1 MKKDFYITT
10 PLYYV
15 NAAPHIGHAY
25 TTIAADVISRSRKM
39 RGDSIYFQTGTDE
52 HGGNIEKIASSAGK
66 KPLEWA
72 DEIASSFKSLWKHL
86 DINYDDFIRTTEI
99 RHEKISQMVFES
111 LIKSG
116 DIYRGT
122 YEGWYCLPCENFW
135 EESELVNGQCPVHN
149 QKVEKVREESFF
161 FRLSKYEKLLLSHYE
176 KHPDFLSPKHRAR
189 EILNFV
195 KSGLKD
201 ISVSRTK
208 VAWGIP
214 VQSNPKHTIYV
225 WFEALLNYITGPGY
239 TGEEPNEPFD
249 RLWPA
254 DIHLVGKEIYRFHTV
269 TWPAMLMALKLP
281 LPVKVFAHG
290 WWTVNGEKMSSSR
303 GNFINPADITKE
315 FGVDAFRYF
324 LFREVPF
331 GSDGNFSIES
341 LRRRYNADLAND
353 LGNLLSRVTTMVDKY
368 LAGELPAKPPL
379 APLPLRAGTGALIST
394 DFSSMTK
401 EIAGLMDRLAF
412 YEALGRIW
420 SQISRLN
427 KHIDREKPWEMAKK
441 STADLKLLLFDLVW
455 CLRIIAGWIYP
466 FMPETS
472 AKMQS
477 QLGIRKFSDSP
488 GNGGGKK
495 IQKAPPLFPR
505 K

>member
-15 NAAPHIGHAY
+15 NAEPHIGHAY
-25 TTIAADVISRSRKM
+25 TTIAADIISRSRKM
-39 RGDSIYFQTGTDE
+39 RGDTAHFQTGTDE
-52 HGGNIEKIASSAGK
+52 HGGNIEKIARVAGK

-72 DEIASSFKSLWKHL
+72 DGIASSFKSLWKHL
-86 DINYDDFIRTTEI
+86 DINYDDFIRTTES
-99 RHEKISQMVFES
+99 RHEKIAQKVFES

-116 DIYRGT
+116 DIYLGT

-135 EESELVNGQCPVHN
+135 EESELVNGQCPVHK
-149 QKVEKVREESFF
+149 QKTEKVREKSFF
-161 FRLSKYEKLLLSHYE
+161 FRLSKYEKPLLEYYK
-176 KHPDFLSPKHRAR
+176 KHPEFLSPKHRSL

-214 VQSNPKHTIYV
+214 VQSEPGHTIYV
-225 WFEALLNYITGPGY
+225 WFDALLNYITGPGY
-239 TGEEPNEPFD
+239 SGEKPNSRFD

-269 TWPAMLMALKLP
+269 IWPAMLMALKLP
-281 LPVKVFAHG
+281 LPRKVFAHG
-290 WWTVNGEKMSSSR
+290 WWTVNGEKMSKSK

-331 GSDGNFSIES
+331 GNDGDFSVQAV
-341 LRRRYNADLAND
+341 RRRYNADLAND
-353 LGNLLSRVTTMVDKY
+353 LGNLLSRVTNMVDKY

-379 APLPLRAGTGALIST
+379 AGPLLST
-394 DFSSMTK
+394 EFSSMTE
-401 EIAGLMDRLAF
+401 EIAGAMDRLAF
-412 YEALGRIW
+412 TEALDRIW

-427 KHIDREKPWEMAKK
+427 KHIDREKPWAMAKK
-441 STADLKLLLFDLVW
+441 SEADLKLLLFDLVW

-477 QLGIRKFSDSP
+477 QLGMRKFSDSSQTGP
-488 GNGGGKK
+488 VADK
-495 IQKAPPLFPR
+495 IQKGPPLFPR